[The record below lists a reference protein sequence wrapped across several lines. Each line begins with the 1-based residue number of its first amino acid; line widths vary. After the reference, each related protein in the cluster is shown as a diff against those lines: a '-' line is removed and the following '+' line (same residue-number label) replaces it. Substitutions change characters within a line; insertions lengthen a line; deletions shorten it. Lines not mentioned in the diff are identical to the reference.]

1 MIHGSGRKRDP
12 GHLGAPGLTSAE
24 AAQRLAQ
31 FGLNSIPERAEPRW
45 LAFLAKFWSP
55 IPWLLEAAMVLEIW
69 RGREVEGPAIAGLLL
84 FNATL
89 GFTQESRAGRALAAL
104 KKRLA
109 PTALALRD
117 GKWTRI
123 SAFDLVPGDVVS
135 LALGAV
141 VPADARVA
149 SGSALVD
156 QSMLTGEPVPVEA
169 VAGGA
174 VYAGSLVRRGL
185 ATAQVTAT
193 GAKSYFGR
201 TAELVRV
208 AKAEGTEQA
217 AVLAVTRNLSLINGG
232 VALLI
237 IAAGYVMALPLSELI
252 RLALTAL
259 LATIPVAC
267 LRRSPCP
274 PLSPLRHSPDEA
286 CC

>member
-31 FGLNSIPERAEPRW
+31 FGLNSIPEKAEPRW

-69 RGREVEGPAIAGLLL
+69 RGREVEGAAIAGLLL

-193 GAKSYFGR
+193 SEELFRANRGIGARRESR
-201 TAELVRV
+201 RHRA
-208 AKAEGTEQA
+208 
-217 AVLAVTRNLSLINGG
+217 GG
-232 VALLI
+232 
-237 IAAGYVMALPLSELI
+237 G
-252 RLALTAL
+252 
-259 LATIPVAC
+259 
-267 LRRSPCP
+267 PCRDP
-274 PLSPLRHSPDEA
+274 
-286 CC
+286 